1 MERFVGSL
9 SSAEGRS
16 KATLVAI
23 LLASLSILTLVLT
36 GCSGPTASDSH
47 TSESS
52 ATSRS
57 SAGGEFPVS
66 IPSDTGGDVTV
77 KEKPNR
83 IVSLSASATETLYAI
98 GAGDAVVAADKYST
112 YPEEAPN
119 EEGLSGRST
128 NAEAL
133 LTYDPDL
140 VVVSFDA
147 AELVSGLTA
156 VGVPVL
162 VVLPPTTVN
171 GAYEQVERLGVATGH
186 AEEADAV
193 AADMKAKISDTVE
206 KAAKKG
212 EGKTYFHEV
221 TIDYYTV
228 SNNTFLGDVYRQFGL
243 TSIAPDDA
251 SGYPQLTEESII
263 ASNPDYIFLVDH
275 TSEQLTPEQVAAR
288 PGWQSITA
296 VKEGRIIPL
305 DEDLASRWGPRLP
318 EFVQQIADS
327 L

>member
-1 MERFVGSL
+1 MDTYVGRLTSPVSRSRAAL
-9 SSAEGRS
+9 VSVVCAILSVLALIIAGCSTPANEETSAPSSAS
-16 KATLVAI
+16 
-23 LLASLSILTLVLT
+23 T
-36 GCSGPTASDSH
+36 GA
-47 TSESS
+47 
-52 ATSRS
+52 
-57 SAGGEFPVS
+57 FPVTV
-66 IPSDTGGDVTV
+66 PSDNGEELTI
-77 KEKPNR
+77 EAQPER

-119 EEGLSGRST
+119 EEELSGRST

-147 AELVSGLTA
+147 AELVSGLSA

-162 VVLPPTTVN
+162 VMLPPTTVD
-171 GAYEQVERLGVATGH
+171 GAYEQVERLGEATGH
-186 AEEADAV
+186 SEEATDV
-193 AADMKAKISDTVE
+193 ATDMEKQITDTVE
-206 KAAKKG
+206 KVGKKG

-221 TIDYYTV
+221 TVDYYTV
-228 SNNTFLGDVYRQFGL
+228 SNNTFLGDVYGQFGL
-243 TSIAPDDA
+243 SSIAPDDA

-263 ASNPDYIFLVDH
+263 ASDPDYIFLVDH
-275 TSEQLTPEQVAAR
+275 TSEQLTPEEVAAR
-288 PGWQSITA
+288 PGWQAITA

-305 DEDLASRWGPRLP
+305 NEDLSSRWGPRLP
-318 EFVQQIADS
+318 EFVQQIADN